1 MSDQLQKSKNAL
13 AKKQSVNSEL
23 YHLHYFHLGNIEK
36 LNQDRA
42 AKKEERQRA
51 LAHGENVSKLTNALS
66 RIDSKIEESEDALVG
81 IKQRQEELKP
91 EINKL
96 EQEIVRMELEVER
109 EKLWKVARKYNEK
122 AKELA
127 EIARDFWDLYD
138 HVDNYR
144 YEKNGYRWNF
154 SSGIHCD
161 DFYHGSLDK
170 IVFLRINGDPP
181 RKSSWTDEYLFDLYH
196 YRNYERSKRREQARI
211 ATQQALVAA
220 EISEDIEETDED
232 EFEDENEEYIEDEE
246 YSEDEEYDE
255 DEDFEDDSD
264 VEDSEET

>member
-1 MSDQLQKSKNAL
+1 M
-13 AKKQSVNSEL
+13 ER
-23 YHLHYFHLGNIEK
+23 FHIQNIEQ

-42 AKKEERQRA
+42 TKKEERQRA

-66 RIDSKIEESEDALVG
+66 RIDSKMEESEDALIG
-81 IKQRQEELKP
+81 IKQRSEELKP
-91 EINKL
+91 EIYKL
-96 EQEIVRMELEVER
+96 EQEIVWMELEVER

-161 DFYHGSLDK
+161 DFYHGSLNK
-170 IVFLRINGDPP
+170 IVFLRINGEPP
-181 RKSSWTDEYLFDLYH
+181 RKSSWTDEYLFDLYS
-196 YRNYERSKRREQARI
+196 YRNYERS
-211 ATQQALVAA
+211 
-220 EISEDIEETDED
+220 SE
-232 EFEDENEEYIEDEE
+232 
-246 YSEDEEYDE
+246 
-255 DEDFEDDSD
+255 
-264 VEDSEET
+264 